1 MLSESLLEHLQQRF
15 TDFFSSPTV
24 IHHYQAVYGGDMNKC
39 FMLRTDKG
47 DFFIKVNAS
56 LFGLDMF
63 EKEARG
69 LLQLANARS
78 IKVPMPLF
86 DGKFHQQIFLV
97 IEYIESGQPS
107 DNFWERFGE
116 SIAQLH
122 SCSSEQ
128 FGLDYNN
135 YIGKLTQSNQQ
146 HSLWIDFYA
155 TERILPLIKKA
166 YENGLLHKEHV
177 SDAERICDKFNDIF
191 SDEPPAL
198 VHGDLW
204 KGNFVT
210 GTNGQAAIFDPAVY
224 YGNREMDIAMSLLFG
239 GFDEKFYNAYNYYYP
254 LKSGW
259 QNRVPL
265 CQLYPLLV
273 HLLLF
278 GGDYRAN
285 VIEILEKYK

>member
-15 TDFFSSPTV
+15 TDFFSSPSI
-24 IHHYQAVYGGDMNKC
+24 IHHYQAVYGGDINKC
-39 FMLRTDKG
+39 FKLKTDKG
-47 DFFIKVNAS
+47 DFFVKVNAS

-69 LLQLANARS
+69 LLQLIKAES

-97 IEYIESGQPS
+97 LEYIESGQPTTR
-107 DNFWERFGE
+107 FWETFGE
-116 SIAQLH
+116 SIARLH
-122 SCSSEQ
+122 SSTHEQ
-128 FGLDYNN
+128 FGLEHNN
-135 YIGKLTQSNQQ
+135 YIGKLTQSNKQ
-146 HSLWIDFYA
+146 HSLWMDFFA
-155 TERILPLIKKA
+155 LERILPLVKRA
-166 YENGLLHKEHV
+166 HESGLLNNEHV
-177 SDAERICDKFNDIF
+177 SDAERICSKLKEIF
-191 SDEPPAL
+191 SEEPPAL

-210 GTNGQAAIFDPAVY
+210 GTDGQAAIFDPAVY

-239 GFDEKFYNAYNYYYP
+239 GFDEKFYDSYNYYFP

-259 QNRVPL
+259 QDRVAL

-278 GGDYRAN
+278 GGDYRSN